1 MMPFSTSFRS
11 LSIFLPIHAHMYL
24 THTTHIYMAFPIKL
38 PECDNIILRV
48 SAYRKLPYYK
58 ILIYLLIFFPLLQ
71 REREKNDSFGGS
83 CQKMFSVACDRVY
96 ARANIYIESYAAII
110 EWHEFGPIFVHHFVR
125 PIHSVV
131 CSFSLKKRQ

>member
-58 ILIYLLIFFPLLQ
+58 ILIYLLIFFS
-71 REREKNDSFGGS
+71 RCYSERKKNDSFGGS
-83 CQKMFSVACDRVY
+83 CQKMFW
-96 ARANIYIESYAAII
+96 IEIRWPVTVCMREQIFILSHTQRSLSGMNLAPFLFITL
-110 EWHEFGPIFVHHFVR
+110 FGLFIRLCALF
-125 PIHSVV
+125 
-131 CSFSLKKRQ
+131 L